1 MTTTATVAKAIGL
14 LGSAWLSGNIS
25 AYTLVSLPSILV
37 SVRENNVPISNALH
51 IWRHTYEAGRAQ
63 NPFVALVSAGALA
76 ISAWKTGEMGFWIA
90 AVATLGIVPY
100 TVVVMTRTLE
110 RLVQLARQA
119 EKEELGVKDMYEAE
133 KLLGWWVVLNGIR
146 SLFPLLG
153 AVSAA
158 ATVLF

>member
-1 MTTTATVAKAIGL
+1 
-14 LGSAWLSGNIS
+14 
-25 AYTLVSLPSILV
+25 
-37 SVRENNVPISNALH
+37 
-51 IWRHTYEAGRAQ
+51 
-63 NPFVALVSAGALA
+63 
-76 ISAWKTGEMGFWIA
+76 MGFWVA

-119 EKEELGVKDMYEAE
+119 EKGELGVKDMYEAE